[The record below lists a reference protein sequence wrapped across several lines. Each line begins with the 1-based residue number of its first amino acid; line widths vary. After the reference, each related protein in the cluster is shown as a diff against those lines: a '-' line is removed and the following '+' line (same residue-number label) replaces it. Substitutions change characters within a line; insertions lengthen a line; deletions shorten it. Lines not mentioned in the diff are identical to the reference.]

1 MGVTSIYL
9 PDELMERLI
18 RVGGVTG
25 RTTTSLATEAICQY
39 LDNLEDLCLAETRWR
54 ELQEGCS
61 KTIPLEKIADQYTL
75 DDRNP

>member
-1 MGVTSIYL
+1 MEAKSIYI
-9 PDELMERLI
+9 PDELTERLT
-18 RVGGVTG
+18 RVAGVTG
-25 RTTTSLATEAICQY
+25 RTKTSLATEAICRY
-39 LDNLEDLCLAETRWR
+39 LDDLEDLCLAETRWR